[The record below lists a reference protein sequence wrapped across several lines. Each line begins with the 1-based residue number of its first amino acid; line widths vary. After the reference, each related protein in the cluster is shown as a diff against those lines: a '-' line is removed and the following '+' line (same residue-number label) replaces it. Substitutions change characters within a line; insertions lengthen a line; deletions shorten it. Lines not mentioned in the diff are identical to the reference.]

1 MHSTGASRVH
11 VFDHKVRRGPT
22 NWHSI
27 KENNRLQKG
36 PLRRAHI
43 DQSYDGAF
51 MVLKKHL
58 PEEADSLMKKRF
70 QIINVSIA
78 CSILHYSYSNLCV
91 RFGGRSRRSTRI
103 LSL

>member
-1 MHSTGASRVH
+1 MNSTGASRVH

-43 DQSYDGAF
+43 DQSYDGAY

-70 QIINVSIA
+70 QIINVSTA
-78 CSILHYSYSNLCV
+78 CSIYSRESSKYCR
-91 RFGGRSRRSTRI
+91 RFGGQSRPSTKT
-103 LSL
+103 LLL